1 MHRALSTRPD
11 LSRRSPLAKADSR
24 YLNTTAGKLAYQ
36 LGWCSIAL
44 GALELLASRGVART
58 LGMHGQD
65 SLIRAYGVR
74 EIVKGVGI
82 LTSPNPTP
90 WLWGRVAGDAL
101 DLGTLAY
108 AYRTSPKRRNVA
120 IAMANVATVTAL
132 DVLAAQ
138 QLGEIAHRQEMPTR
152 DYSDRSGFPRGVEVS
167 RGLAANAPI
176 PPEFRTPEALQP
188 LST

>member
-1 MHRALSTRPD
+1 MDDVMTLPH
-11 LSRRSPLAKADSR
+11 DSR
-24 YLNTTAGKLAYQ
+24 YPNTTAGKLAWQ
-36 LGWCSIAL
+36 LGWFSIAL
-44 GALELLASRGVART
+44 GAVELFGSRRVART
-58 LGMHGQD
+58 LGMRGQEP
-65 SLIRAYGVR
+65 LIRAYGVR

-108 AYRTSPKRRNVA
+108 ALRNRDTRRNVA

-138 QLGEIAHRQEMPTR
+138 QLQAIARRQQHPTR
-152 DYSDRSGFPRGVEVS
+152 DYSHRSGFPRGLEAS
-167 RGLAANAPI
+167 RGLAKDAVIPEDFKTPAPLR
-176 PPEFRTPEALQP
+176 PLQ
-188 LST
+188 